1 MPSAVTITQ
10 QVQSHVVIML
20 IDFPET
26 HSRYLTAKR
35 RDSGRWAY
43 DLVNPANPAAGTY
56 LSHHQVFSNAAV
68 GFGIYLRNY
77 EIDTESALAGKVQAG
92 LKLLFSRKQNGRYTL
107 HNDPGSISLTLD
119 LDGALALYRWLC
131 GDAPSLTY
139 ELARTGT
146 EYRTLSGYQA
156 DRAFALVMRATRS
169 AGETRAAS
177 SIDVGLG
184 EADILHLQ
192 LHCIGLLKL
201 SYPTLP
207 DETLRAH
214 MRARSG
220 AHRSTSTAESIS
232 ITSSES
238 RGGEEASST
247 CDLTEKRCSTA
258 IYAIG
263 MQKWP
268 RRHLPTIEFLQSQ
281 GIERMDQLIQ
291 AANNGDFSEWERV
304 FGALTRTPQSDLG

>member
-26 HSRYLTAKR
+26 HRRYLTAKR

-77 EIDTESALAGKVQAG
+77 EIDAESALAGKVQAG

-107 HNDPGSISLTLD
+107 HSDPGSISLTLD

-156 DRAFALVMRATRS
+156 DRAFVLVMRATRS
-169 AGETRAAS
+169 AGESRTGS

-192 LHCIGLLKL
+192 LYCIALLKL

-214 MRARSG
+214 MRARAG
-220 AHRSTSTAESIS
+220 AFRDTSTADSFSVGSPEIG
-232 ITSSES
+232 
-238 RGGEEASST
+238 RAEEATST
-247 CDLTEKRCSTA
+247 SDLTEKRCSTA
-258 IYAIG
+258 IFAIG
-263 MQKWP
+263 MKKWP

-281 GIERMDQLIQ
+281 GVNRMDQLIQ
-291 AANNGDFSEWERV
+291 AANQGDFSEWERV
-304 FGALTRTPQSDLG
+304 FAALSSSRQSDLG